1 VRQCAG
7 GGTRAPNHNREMK
20 TVGTETRKRIRSR
33 LAHVEEGGRTYF
45 LTFSAI
51 RGIKLSLPEREIV
64 LASCRYGHPGQW
76 FLHGVVVMPDHVHM
90 LLTPQRVENCAGEG
104 TRAPNRER
112 EEWMSLGEIVK
123 GIKSVT
129 TRRINQARGIKQ
141 GSVWMEEY
149 YDRLVRDGE
158 DFTVKL
164 RYLSLNP
171 VKRGL
176 VKSPQEWDA
185 LWIMKSSVV

>member
-1 VRQCAG
+1 
-7 GGTRAPNHNREMK
+7 MK
-20 TVGTETRKRIRSR
+20 TVGTETEKRNRGR

-45 LTFSAI
+45 LTFAAI
-51 RGIKLSLPEREIV
+51 RGNKLSLSERQIV
-64 LASCRYGHPGQW
+64 LASCRHGHPGQW
-76 FLHGVVVMPDHVHM
+76 FLHGAVVMPDHVHM
-90 LLTPQRVENCAGEG
+90 LLTPQRIKNCAGEG
-104 TRAPNRER
+104 TRAPNRAPDQER

-158 DFTVKL
+158 DFRVKL
-164 RYLSLNP
+164 RYLSWNP

-176 VKSPQEWDA
+176 VKTPQDWDA
-185 LWIMKSSVV
+185 LWIMESSIVSPSL

>member
-1 VRQCAG
+1 
-7 GGTRAPNHNREMK
+7 M
-20 TVGTETRKRIRSR
+20 
-33 LAHVEEGGRTYF
+33 AHVEEGGRTYF

-51 RGIKLSLPEREIV
+51 RGRKLSLSEREIV
-64 LASCRYGHPGQW
+64 LVSCRHGHPEQW

-90 LLTPQRVENCAGEG
+90 LLTPQRMKNCAGEG
-104 TRAPNRER
+104 TRAPR
-112 EEWMSLGEIVK
+112 WLSLAEIVK

-129 TRRINQARGIKQ
+129 TRRINQSRGIKQ

-149 YDRLVRDGE
+149 HDRLVRDGE
-158 DFTVKL
+158 DFRVKL

-176 VKSPQEWDA
+176 VKMPQDWDA
-185 LWIMKSSVV
+185 LWIVESTNFIPSL

>member
-1 VRQCAG
+1 
-7 GGTRAPNHNREMK
+7 
-20 TVGTETRKRIRSR
+20 

-51 RGIKLSLPEREIV
+51 RGIKLSPPEREIV
-64 LASCRYGHPGQW
+64 LASCRYGHPEQW

-90 LLTPQRVENCAGEG
+90 LLTPQQIKNCAGEG
-104 TRAPNRER
+104 TRAPTGTRDTMIVETGR
-112 EEWMSLGEIVK
+112 WLSLAEIVK

-129 TRRINQARGIKQ
+129 TRRINQSRGVKQ
-141 GSVWMEEY
+141 GAVWLEEY

-158 DFTVKL
+158 DFRVKL

-176 VKSPQEWDA
+176 VKTPHDWDA
-185 LWIMKSSVV
+185 LWIVESGNIDPSL